1 MEAKMVNRSVGVL
14 VIVLFVL
21 GCAGSSK
28 NMNKLRLGM
37 SKTEVVDAMGQPD
50 SSSANRNVEYL
61 KYRFHS
67 DGLFT
72 SEYYVKLQDGRVDA
86 YGRAGDFGL
95 GY

>member
-1 MEAKMVNRSVGVL
+1 MVNRIMVLLVGL
-14 VIVLFVL
+14 VLFF

-37 SKTEVVDAMGQPD
+37 SKTEVIEAMGQPN
-50 SSSANRNVEYL
+50 STSASRDIEFL
-61 KYRFHS
+61 KYRFYS

-72 SEYYVKLQDGRVDA
+72 SEYYVKLQSGNVDA
-86 YGRAGDFGL
+86 FGRSGDFGL